1 MSESKP
7 ERKPL
12 PVPLGTMLRG
22 RYELISV
29 LGRGGMSTV
38 YSALDHFRLRAASQ
52 TPLVAIK
59 LLNDD
64 PTINAEMRE
73 LMHREARRMQEFVHP
88 AIARVFDWDE
98 DAGRSFI
105 IMEQLEGQT
114 LSRMLRRKGEERVS
128 RVARDRIVSD
138 IGAALDYAHERGVI
152 HTDVKPGNIFV
163 TTSGEAKLLDFGIS
177 YAHEAVDLSEE
188 DDRPTIAYFGH
199 VGALTPAYASLEML
213 LGMVPAPADDVYS
226 LAVVAYMLAAGRHP
240 FDHNSVRWAI
250 SHGVEPQRP
259 RQGLTGRQWRA
270 LRQALAFERRDRT
283 PEIREFVEAFT
294 TQPWWLRLVS

>member
-1 MSESKP
+1 MSDKSP
-7 ERKPL
+7 PAKPL
-12 PVPLGTMLRG
+12 PLPLGTMLRE

-52 TPLVAIK
+52 VPLVAIK

-88 AIARVFDWDE
+88 AIARVYDWDE

-114 LSRMLRRKGEERVS
+114 LSRMLRKRGTDPVS
-128 RVARDRIVSD
+128 RVTRNRIIAD
-138 IGAALDYAHERGVI
+138 IGSALDYAHERGVV

-163 TTSGEAKLLDFGIS
+163 TTSGAAKLLDFGVS
-177 YAHEAVDLSEE
+177 YANEAVDLSDE

-199 VGALTPAYASLEML
+199 VGALTPSYASLEML

-226 LAVVAYMLAAGRHP
+226 LAVVAYMLVAGKHP
-240 FDHNSVRWAI
+240 FDHKSVRWAI
-250 SHGVEPQRP
+250 ANGKVPERP
-259 RQGLTGRQWRA
+259 AGLGARQWRA
-270 LRQALAFERRDRT
+270 LSQALAFERNERT
-283 PEIREFVEAFT
+283 PEVREFVDAFT
-294 TQPWWLRLVS
+294 AVTWWERLRG

>member
-1 MSESKP
+1 MSEGTTQ
-7 ERKPL
+7 RKPL
-12 PVPLGTMLRG
+12 PVPLGTKLRD

-59 LLNDD
+59 LLNND
-64 PTINAEMRE
+64 PTINADIRE

-88 AIARVFDWDE
+88 AIARVYDWDE
-98 DAGRSFI
+98 DGGRSFI

-114 LSRMLRRKGEERVS
+114 LNRMLRKRGNDPVS
-128 RVARDRIVSD
+128 RVTRERIVTD
-138 IGAALDYAHERGVI
+138 IGAALDYAHERGVV

-163 TTSGEAKLLDFGIS
+163 TTDGAAKLLDFGIS
-177 YAHEAVDLSEE
+177 YAHEAVDLSED

-213 LGMVPAPADDVYS
+213 LGMVPAPSDDVYS
-226 LAVVAYMLAAGRHP
+226 LAVVAYMLTTGRHP
-240 FDHNSVRWAI
+240 YDHNSVRWAI
-250 SHGVEPQRP
+250 SRGLEPERP
-259 RQGLTGRQWRA
+259 ARGLTTRQWRA

-283 PEIREFVEAFT
+283 PEVHEFVEGFT
-294 TQPWWLRLVS
+294 TSSWLSRLLG